1 MSLRDRDLISIQEAR
16 HALERAHEAQKKF
29 ATFSQ
34 QQVDALVESC
44 ANAATEAGESLA
56 RLAVEETGYGNVPDK
71 ITKNRLASIDV
82 PRAIRG
88 LRTVGIIREDR
99 EKGIIEIAAP
109 VGVVAAVIPS
119 TNPTSTAIYKTLI
132 SLKAQNAIVLSPHPT
147 AMRCI
152 CESAAVL
159 RLAALKMGAPE
170 GLITCLEHPTMQGT
184 QELMKNR
191 LTGVILATGG
201 TGLVRAAYSSGRP
214 AYGVGPGNVPA
225 LIERTANVKKAVAD
239 IFAGKTFDYGT
250 ICSSEQ
256 AIVTEEAIREQ
267 VLEECRKQ
275 DAYFLSADEITRLGA
290 LVFLGGAHVPNT
302 QVVGRPATTIAEMAG
317 IKVPPS
323 TRVLIAQ
330 LDGIG
335 RDAPLSAE
343 KLSPILAFYSAPNLP
358 AAIGLCVRLLEHG
371 GAGHTASIHS
381 QSEAAVK
388 QYGLAVPAFRIAVN
402 TSSVHGSIG
411 YSTNLFPAM
420 TLGCG
425 SPGGN
430 ITSDNIGPQHLM
442 NVKRVAW
449 ESRPIEHRTIP
460 ADQRLIA
467 LHVPMQKSAA
477 ASAGAS
483 ATPTSS
489 GSPAPGFS
497 GAVGFSGAPSFA
509 SSAKGGDFDS
519 GVRQGTAFHS
529 EETRLKSTLSPIVA
543 AAAALA
549 PVPDRQTIAR
559 IVEQVFTARGIPR
572 RSSLTAAPKS
582 ENLADA
588 GVLAGAP
595 SFAPSAKGGDF
606 ASDLRQGTA
615 SAVPKEDSEKGA
627 PAPEALPPKPALTP
641 SSVPHPLPPPI
652 EVAEFLSEND
662 VRMALTRNRKL
673 YIGPKTILTP
683 SARDLGNEHEIFI
696 ITDIVPATKKRY
708 SES

>member
-1 MSLRDRDLISIQEAR
+1 LSLRDRDLISIQEAR
-16 HALERAHEAQKKF
+16 YAVERAHEAQKKF
-29 ATFSQ
+29 AAFSQ
-34 QQVDALVESC
+34 QQVDAVVEAC

-82 PRAIRG
+82 PRAIRNI
-88 LRTVGIIREDR
+88 RTVGIIREDR

-159 RLAALKMGAPE
+159 RHAALKMGAPE

-225 LIERTANVKKAVAD
+225 LIERTANVKKAVAN

-275 DAYFLSADEITRLGA
+275 DAYFLSAEEIAHLGA

-335 RDAPLSAE
+335 RDVPLSAE
-343 KLSPILAFYSAPNLP
+343 KLSPILAFYSAPNLS
-358 AAIGLCVRLLEHG
+358 AAIGICVRLLEHG

-449 ESRPIEHRTIP
+449 ESRPVEHRTIP
-460 ADQRLIA
+460 ADQRLA
-467 LHVPMQKSAA
+467 AMSVPVQKSAA

-483 ATPTSS
+483 AAASS
-489 GSPAPGFS
+489 VFSASGFS
-497 GAVGFSGAPSFA
+497 GRDFSGIGSSLAGAPSFA
-509 SSAKGGDFDS
+509 SSAKGGDVDS
-519 GVRQGTAFHS
+519 GVRQGTALAVPKVS
-529 EETRLKSTLSPIVA
+529 TAPGGSAPEAIALKATLSPIVA

-572 RSSLTAAPKS
+572 RGGSTVAP
-582 ENLADA
+582 LD
-588 GVLAGAP
+588 V
-595 SFAPSAKGGDF
+595 
-606 ASDLRQGTA
+606 RQGTA
-615 SAVPKEDSEKGA
+615 PAVAKSDAEKVI
-627 PAPEALPPKPALTP
+627 PEALFPKPAPIP
-641 SSVPHPLPPPI
+641 SAPLPTPHPLPPPV

-683 SARDLGNEHEIFI
+683 SARDLGNEHDIFI
-696 ITDIVPATKKRY
+696 MTDIVPATKKRRF
-708 SES
+708 E

>member
-16 HALERAHEAQKKF
+16 HAVERAHEAQKKF
-29 ATFSQ
+29 AAFSQ
-34 QQVDALVESC
+34 QQVDAVVEAC

-82 PRAIRG
+82 PRAIRNM
-88 LRTVGIIREDR
+88 RTVGIIREDR

-159 RLAALKMGAPE
+159 RQAALKMGAPE

-225 LIERTANVKKAVAD
+225 LIERTANVRKAVAD

-267 VLEECRKQ
+267 VLDECRKQ
-275 DAYFLSADEITRLGA
+275 DAYFLSADEINRLGS

-335 RDAPLSAE
+335 RDVPLSAE
-343 KLSPILAFYSAPNLP
+343 KLSPILAFYSAPNLA
-358 AAIGLCVRLLEHG
+358 AAIDICVRLLHHG

-449 ESRPIEHRTIP
+449 ESRPVEHRTIP
-460 ADQRLIA
+460 ADQRLAA
-467 LHVPMQKSAA
+467 LSVPAQKSAA
-477 ASAGAS
+477 ASAG
-483 ATPTSS
+483 
-489 GSPAPGFS
+489 FS
-497 GAVGFSGAPSFA
+497 RCWF
-509 SSAKGGDFDS
+509 
-519 GVRQGTAFHS
+519 
-529 EETRLKSTLSPIVA
+529 
-543 AAAALA
+543 
-549 PVPDRQTIAR
+549 
-559 IVEQVFTARGIPR
+559 
-572 RSSLTAAPKS
+572 
-582 ENLADA
+582 
-588 GVLAGAP
+588 
-595 SFAPSAKGGDF
+595 
-606 ASDLRQGTA
+606 
-615 SAVPKEDSEKGA
+615 
-627 PAPEALPPKPALTP
+627 
-641 SSVPHPLPPPI
+641 
-652 EVAEFLSEND
+652 
-662 VRMALTRNRKL
+662 
-673 YIGPKTILTP
+673 
-683 SARDLGNEHEIFI
+683 
-696 ITDIVPATKKRY
+696 
-708 SES
+708 